1 MCSGAQARPW
11 CSGVVQGF
19 RKVNENGEG
28 ERGRER
34 EWRRGEKMP
43 LRARAPQQPAPAR
56 AGMDGVE
63 ATGALQTIS
72 RNVMSSPNSPD
83 RCLRVA
89 RLLSVGS
96 RSVEV
101 LASSFLLHLEP
112 AFRTGLT
119 TISAMGLSFSKTG
132 RSSPATSAAALRSG
146 SPALPPKEL
155 PGAGAASGAPAKHA
169 TVRGSSLYSS

>member
-19 RKVNENGEG
+19 RKMKENGEG
-28 ERGRER
+28 GRGRKR

-43 LRARAPQQPAPAR
+43 LRARAPQQPAPAV
-56 AGMDGVE
+56 AGLDGAE
-63 ATGALQTIS
+63 ATGALHTIS
-72 RNVMSSPNSPD
+72 CNVMSSPSSLD
-83 RCLRVA
+83 RYLRVA

-101 LASSFLLHLEP
+101 LASSFPLHLEP
-112 AFRTGLT
+112 SFPTGLT
-119 TISAMGLSFSKTG
+119 TISAMGLSFSKT
-132 RSSPATSAAALRSG
+132 RRASPATSAAALRSG
-146 SPALPPKEL
+146 SPVLPPKKL

-169 TVRGSSLYSS
+169 TVRESSLYSS